1 MIDTQ
6 VKTKSVTNTQLA
18 VAVGVAVLAGGLA
31 FAAAPQANNDVN
43 ACTVQTIT
51 FGDVCGR
58 DKVRGASY
66 VCSDGS
72 SGRVTG
78 SNCRTLTK
86 IQQIVDRTCARLSCV
101 GVAAVEP
108 EQVAP
113 VDVAPAQAPIVP
125 VPNGAGEPA
134 PVEGQPDLVIGDVKF
149 DTKNQEV
156 RIAVKNNG
164 TAPSSQLL
172 EGDEAVIVEWS
183 DVQGTKV
190 RTGVYRIEALAVG
203 EEYGYMIPYPGSDV
217 ALKSI
222 SIEVDGKSKIAES
235 NENNNRGMFD
245 LPVVVAEQV
254 PGEPKLFIVGKD
266 LYFSQNGGKA
276 SIRVMLSNRGTAP
289 ADSTAKYRLLILDTN
304 REALASYDL
313 NLSSDLAVGDT
324 KDFGVIIP
332 IPANAVLAEVIIDPP
347 YTDGHQSMIIND
359 IPAEFLPL

>member
-31 FAAAPQANNDVN
+31 FAAAPRANNAVN

-86 IQQIVDRTCARLSCV
+86 IQQIVDRTCARLSCE
-101 GVAAVEP
+101 GVAVVPP

-113 VDVAPAQAPIVP
+113 VEAPIVP
-125 VPNGAGEPA
+125 VPNNAGEPVVA
-134 PVEGQPDLVIGDVKF
+134 ESQPDLVIGDVNF

-172 EGDEAVIVEWS
+172 EGDEGVIVEWS
-183 DVQGTKV
+183 DMQGAKV

-222 SIEVDGKSKIAES
+222 SIEVDGKSRIAES

-245 LPVVVAEQV
+245 LPAVVAEQV

-276 SIRVMLSNRGTAP
+276 SIRVMLSNRGTAS

-359 IPAEFLPL
+359 IPAEFLPS